1 MGSILDIRNAWRD
14 SLIPAAFRGAE
25 FHCEA
30 NSLESGRRMVQHQ
43 FPKRDTPQAEDMGHQ
58 AIVWTVRGYVI
69 AYPFDVDGTTLYRR
83 DYRTARDELYRM
95 LAAGQEGVLQVQTLP
110 PFKVWCQRFR
120 MTEEQKL
127 GGYCVFDMTFI
138 EAGTQTFPLEDTS
151 TVLINTSTALRDR
164 VQAQL
169 AQGAAGAPTPFSI
182 RPGGISSLPAG
193 S

>member
-25 FHCEA
+25 FHCESH
-30 NSLESGRRMVQHQ
+30 SLETGRRMVQHQ

-58 AIVWTVRGYVI
+58 AIVWAVRGYVI
-69 AYPFDVDGTTLYRR
+69 CYPFDVGGSSLYRR

-95 LAAGQEGVLQVQTLP
+95 LAAGAEGILQVQTLP
-110 PFKVWCQRFR
+110 PFRMWCQRFR
-120 MTEEQKL
+120 MTEEQRL
-127 GGYCVFDMTFI
+127 GGYAAFDMTFI

-151 TVLINTSTALRDR
+151 TALLNTSSAFRDR
-164 VQAQL
+164 IQSQL
-169 AQGAAGAPTPFSI
+169 AQASSSPVAFLS
-182 RPGGISSLPAG
+182 RPGGISSLRPG